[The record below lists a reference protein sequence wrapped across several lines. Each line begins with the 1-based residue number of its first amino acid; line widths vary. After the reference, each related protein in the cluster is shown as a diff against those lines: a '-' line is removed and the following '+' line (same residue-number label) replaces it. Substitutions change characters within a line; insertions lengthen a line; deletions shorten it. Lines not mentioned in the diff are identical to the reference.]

1 MYVDSLFDKN
11 NLQHICCKVRNP
23 EAFISDAIILIVYA
37 NDDTDK
43 LLLLTV
49 LWPTDLS
56 LSIS

>member
-43 LLLLTV
+43 LLLPLT
-49 LWPTDLS
+49 DRFKS
-56 LSIS
+56 LYIIK